1 MHIKHLNQPSQEL
14 STSCEPNIQESQP
27 PKPNYFARIAR
38 LCGNLS
44 IQDKICRGYALALGV
59 AIGGTAV
66 GMLAGNHYYQITN
79 NQVHIDRESQLL
91 NKLQVALLRTQNSQK
106 WLSYWIEQPQIFDRK
121 YQQQQNNI
129 YRLKFSISELKSQK
143 YREEQIEGLQ
153 RFKKTYIPL
162 VSNYIYQLEK
172 IG

>member
-27 PKPNYFARIAR
+27 PKPNYFAHIAR
-38 LCGNLS
+38 SFGNLS

-91 NKLQVALLRTQNSQK
+91 NNLQVALLRTQNSQK
-106 WLSYWIEQPQIFDRK
+106 WMSYWLEQPQIFDRK
-121 YQQQQNNI
+121 YQQLQNNI
-129 YRLKFSISELKSQK
+129 YSLKFSPSELKTQK
-143 YREEQIEGLQ
+143 YREQQIEGLQ
-153 RFKKTYIPL
+153 SFKKTYIPL